1 MKNRRTTLL
10 LTTMTL
16 LGLAIAALPQV
27 SFAQSSSLIGTWK
40 LILDKSKLVGPPPR
54 SGTLTYTQDGQNI
67 RSTAQGIDAQ
77 GNSTTVVFMHIYDGM
92 PHPTTGSPVY
102 DASAYTRVDG
112 NTLIVARFKA
122 GKLVLIGTLVVSQ
135 DGKTLTGPQ
144 TGSLAN
150 GQPGNTILVYD
161 KQ

>member
-1 MKNRRTTLL
+1 MNRRTASM
-10 LTTMTL
+10 LTGVAL
-16 LGLAIAALPQV
+16 LGLAIAAFPQV
-27 SFAQSSSLIGTWK
+27 GFAQSSPLIGTWK
-40 LILDKSKLVGPPPR
+40 LNLDKSKLVGPPPR
-54 SGTLTYTQDGQNI
+54 SATLTYTQDGQNI

-122 GKLVLIGTLVVSQ
+122 GKLVLIGTLLVSQ

-144 TGSLAN
+144 TGTLAN
-150 GQPGNTILVYD
+150 GQPGNTILVYE